1 MAAAVLSW
9 ARANGASSYCHW
21 FQPLGAASLRHGQ
34 AAQVQNTMLKYDE
47 KNGVRW
53 DFASK
58 QLLSGET
65 DGSSCPSGGL
75 RDTSRAGGYLSVDPT
90 SPIFLR
96 GDVIFI
102 PSCLTSYFG
111 AALDEKTPLHRA
123 SSALSREGVR
133 LLNLLGLKVSGVHAN
148 IGLEQE
154 FFLVPREAYNRR
166 MDLQFTGRTVIGRLG
181 ARGQELSDHCKLLR
195 ISY

>member
-1 MAAAVLSW
+1 MI
-9 ARANGASSYCHW
+9 
-21 FQPLGAASLRHGQ
+21 
-34 AAQVQNTMLKYDE
+34 KYDE
-47 KNGVRW
+47 KKGVRW
-53 DFASK
+53 DFTAK

-75 RDTSRAGGYLSVDPT
+75 RDTSRAGGYLSIDPT

-123 SSALSREGVR
+123 AAALNREGVR
-133 LLNLLGLKVSGVHAN
+133 LLKLLGYNVSSVHAN

-154 FFLVPREAYNRR
+154 LFLVPREAYNRR
-166 MDLQFTGRTVIGRLG
+166 PDLQFTGRTVVGRLG
-181 ARGQELSDHCKLLR
+181 ARGQEMGDHCKF
-195 ISY
+195 